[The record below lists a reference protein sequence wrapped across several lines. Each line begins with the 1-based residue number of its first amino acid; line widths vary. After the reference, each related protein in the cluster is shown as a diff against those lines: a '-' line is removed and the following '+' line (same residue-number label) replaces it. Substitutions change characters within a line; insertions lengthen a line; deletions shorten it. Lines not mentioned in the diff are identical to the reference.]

1 MASYL
6 RMILLATFCVD
17 AFAQGVGAPDC
28 LPVAEETLQMPQ
40 VLGNGT
46 PGSVSTAQIQTA
58 LNLGGAIRF
67 NLGAAPSTII
77 LSGPLIISRA
87 VIVDGGG
94 LLSLSGNDQH
104 RLFEQRNPNNAT
116 YSATL
121 QNLTLSNGNSRLA
134 AGDEFARSGGAILND
149 HGAEPWRA
157 MTLKL
162 INVNIRDS
170 RAIESAQDGG
180 GGALYLVGNKELIIA
195 NCNFENNSGSNG
207 GALYTLGVERVKIV
221 DSIFRSN
228 AATGTGGN
236 PGNGGN
242 AGAVG
247 VDGATRQVAFCRNR
261 VLSNT
266 ANSFG
271 IGFFSVMYDAQSF
284 SQIEDSTFD
293 GNSNPTTNGFATIYL
308 QGGPMRLAGST
319 ISNNQANGYA
329 GLYLG
334 PNLSGVVINSTIAGN
349 TARQGLGGGIGA
361 ESNANVQIIN
371 TTIANNF
378 SGAFA
383 GGIAVGA
390 GNQLSISNTLLINNS
405 GGNAFVSWNINNPA
419 SAGSNNLQW
428 PQLRPNGGTEIIVR
442 PGSVIAAPL
451 VGSLANNGGTTETIA
466 LLTSSPAIGGASPAV
481 APSQD
486 QRGVSRS
493 APPDI
498 GAFEFAANLDF
509 IFRSGF
515 EN

>member
-1 MASYL
+1 MSYL
-6 RMILLATFCVD
+6 FRLILLAALCVN
-17 AFAQGVGAPDC
+17 AYAQGVGAPDC
-28 LPVAEETLQMPQ
+28 LPVAADPLQIPQ
-40 VLGNGT
+40 VLGDGT
-46 PGSVSTAQIQTA
+46 PGSVSTAQIQAA
-58 LNLGGAIRF
+58 LNIGGAIRF
-67 NLGAAPSTII
+67 NLGAAPSSIT
-77 LSGPLIISRA
+77 LSEPLIISRA

-121 QNLTLSNGNSRLA
+121 QNLTLINGNSRQA
-134 AGDEFARSGGAILND
+134 SGDEIARSGGAILND

-162 INVNIRDS
+162 INVNIRGS
-170 RAIESAQDGG
+170 RAIESSQDGG
-180 GGALYLVGNKELIIA
+180 GGALYLVGNKELIVA
-195 NCNFENNSGSNG
+195 NCSFENNAGSNG

-221 DSIFRSN
+221 DSLFRIN

-247 VDGATRQVAFCRNR
+247 VDGATRQVAFCRNK

-284 SQIEDSTFD
+284 TQIEDSIFD

-308 QGGPMRLAGST
+308 QGGPMRVAGST

-334 PNLSGVVINSTIAGN
+334 PNLSGVIINSTIAGN

-361 ESNANVQIIN
+361 ETNANVQIN
-371 TTIANNF
+371 NSTIANNF

-383 GGIAVGA
+383 GGISVGA
-390 GNQLSISNTLLINNS
+390 GNQLSISNTMLINNT

-428 PQLRPNGGTEIIVR
+428 PQTRPNGGTEILVR

-451 VGSLANNGGTTETIA
+451 VASIGNNGGSTETIA
-466 LLTSSPAIGGASPAV
+466 LLNGSPAIGGANPAL

-498 GAFEFAANLDF
+498 GAFEFVANLDF

>member
-1 MASYL
+1 VSALSRL
-6 RMILLATFCVD
+6 ILFLFFSVNALA
-17 AFAQGVGAPDC
+17 QPVGAPDC
-28 LPVAEETLQMPQ
+28 LPVAPEPLVTPQ

-46 PGSVSTAQIQTA
+46 PGSVSTAQIQSA
-58 LNLGGAIRF
+58 LNIGGAIRF

-77 LSGPLIISRA
+77 VNEPLIISRA

-94 LLSLSGNDQH
+94 LLSLSGADQ
-104 RLFEQRNPNNAT
+104 RRIFEQRNPSNAT

-121 QNLTLSNGNSRLA
+121 QNLTLINGNSRLA

-170 RAIESAQDGG
+170 RAIETAQDGG
-180 GGALYLVGNKELIIA
+180 GGALYLVGNKELIVA
-195 NCNFENNSGSNG
+195 NCSFENNVGSNG

-221 DSIFRSN
+221 DSLFRSN
-228 AATGTGGN
+228 VATGTGGN

-247 VDGATRQVAFCRNR
+247 VDGATRLVAFCRNR
-261 VLSNT
+261 VLNNS

-293 GNSNPTTNGFATIYL
+293 GNSNPTTSGFATIYL
-308 QGGPMRLAGST
+308 QGGPMRIAGST

-334 PNLSGVVINSTIAGN
+334 PNLSGVIINSTIAGN

-361 ESNANVQIIN
+361 ETNANVQIIN
-371 TTIANNF
+371 STIANNF

-383 GGIAVGA
+383 GGIAVGS
-390 GNQLSISNTLLINNS
+390 GNQLSISNTLLINNT

-428 PQLRPNGGTEIIVR
+428 PQARPNGGTEIFMR

-451 VGSLANNGGTTETIA
+451 VGSLVNNGGTTETIA
-466 LLTSSPAIGGASPAV
+466 LLSGSPAIGGANAAL

-486 QRGVSRS
+486 QRGISRS
-493 APPDI
+493 PPPDI
-498 GAFEFAANLDF
+498 GAFEFMANLDL
-509 IFRSGF
+509 ILRSGF